1 MGASGKRH
9 LGALR
14 DDTSKSA
21 GSAALCRAPSPQ
33 SRLLNFSYDDF
44 GYSDLRAL
52 FLAALLPACHRVVTS
67 LRSGVYDCSNLATL
81 LAKSS
86 A

>member
-21 GSAALCRAPSPQ
+21 RERGILPRSEPAKPVAE
-33 SRLLNFSYDDF
+33 FY
-44 GYSDLRAL
+44 GDLRAL
-52 FLAALLPACHRVVTS
+52 FLAAPLPACHRVVTS
-67 LRSGVYDCSNLATL
+67 LLGREFMIAIT
-81 LAKSS
+81 
-86 A
+86 